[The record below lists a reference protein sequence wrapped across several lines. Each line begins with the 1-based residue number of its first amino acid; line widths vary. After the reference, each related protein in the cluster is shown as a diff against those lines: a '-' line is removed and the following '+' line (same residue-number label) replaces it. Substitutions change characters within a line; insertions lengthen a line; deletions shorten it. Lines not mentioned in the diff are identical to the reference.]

1 MGEAIKSL
9 VSQIKVLIADDSA
22 FLRKTISD
30 ILMKHESIEI
40 VDHATN
46 GIEAIKMVKRYSP
59 DVLVLDLIMPKMNGL
74 DAFKHIMKDN
84 PTPTVILSAISPK
97 NLGASV
103 QALLMGACDYVIKP
117 GGLGAKNLP
126 EFRDQLLEK
135 VLTAAKSQIKKIY
148 GSEREKES
156 IGKVSLRQG
165 AVSDIFKFGKYL
177 NKLIPYEEIDETKE
191 KEQIKRE
198 KTEERPI
205 EREIVSKKIIQKDLT
220 VERKKIKILSEHEEL
235 NKSGSIKIKKKKII
249 DEPIKEKSLEKI
261 KEEPLKTVK
270 TQIKPLKTVKTP
282 VVIKKKIDYVPDLTP
297 VKNVSISNNVIVIGA
312 SVGGPRT
319 IRAILK
325 DLPQNLSCPILIVQH
340 LTEHFV
346 ETFTK
351 TLDHTCNIRIKVAE
365 NKEFIKPGIVYIAPG
380 NRHMEIS
387 VLNRKPCIKIYS
399 GPAVH
404 FCIPSIDVL
413 FFSAAKVYRKRAM
426 GILLTGMGED
436 GVEGLGSIQKF
447 GGKTIAE
454 SEETSVLYG
463 MPKFAAKRGYAKQ
476 ILPNYKIK
484 DHIIKFSK

>member
-1 MGEAIKSL
+1 M
-9 VSQIKVLIADDSA
+9 
-22 FLRKTISD
+22 
-30 ILMKHESIEI
+30 
-40 VDHATN
+40 
-46 GIEAIKMVKRYSP
+46 
-59 DVLVLDLIMPKMNGL
+59 
-74 DAFKHIMKDN
+74 
-84 PTPTVILSAISPK
+84 
-97 NLGASV
+97 
-103 QALLMGACDYVIKP
+103 
-117 GGLGAKNLP
+117 
-126 EFRDQLLEK
+126 
-135 VLTAAKSQIKKIY
+135 
-148 GSEREKES
+148 
-156 IGKVSLRQG
+156 
-165 AVSDIFKFGKYL
+165 
-177 NKLIPYEEIDETKE
+177 
-191 KEQIKRE
+191 
-198 KTEERPI
+198 
-205 EREIVSKKIIQKDLT
+205 
-220 VERKKIKILSEHEEL
+220 
-235 NKSGSIKIKKKKII
+235 
-249 DEPIKEKSLEKI
+249 
-261 KEEPLKTVK
+261 
-270 TQIKPLKTVKTP
+270 
-282 VVIKKKIDYVPDLTP
+282 
-297 VKNVSISNNVIVIGA
+297 
-312 SVGGPRT
+312 
-319 IRAILK
+319 
-325 DLPQNLSCPILIVQH
+325 IVQH

-463 MPKFAAKRGYAKQ
+463 MPKFAAKRGYAKV

>member
-205 EREIVSKKIIQKDLT
+205 EREIVSKKKIKKDMN
-220 VERKKIKILSEHEEL
+220 VKRKKIKIISEHE
-235 NKSGSIKIKKKKII
+235 
-249 DEPIKEKSLEKI
+249 
-261 KEEPLKTVK
+261 
-270 TQIKPLKTVKTP
+270 
-282 VVIKKKIDYVPDLTP
+282 
-297 VKNVSISNNVIVIGA
+297 
-312 SVGGPRT
+312 
-319 IRAILK
+319 
-325 DLPQNLSCPILIVQH
+325 
-340 LTEHFV
+340 
-346 ETFTK
+346 
-351 TLDHTCNIRIKVAE
+351 
-365 NKEFIKPGIVYIAPG
+365 
-380 NRHMEIS
+380 
-387 VLNRKPCIKIYS
+387 
-399 GPAVH
+399 
-404 FCIPSIDVL
+404 
-413 FFSAAKVYRKRAM
+413 
-426 GILLTGMGED
+426 
-436 GVEGLGSIQKF
+436 
-447 GGKTIAE
+447 
-454 SEETSVLYG
+454 
-463 MPKFAAKRGYAKQ
+463 
-476 ILPNYKIK
+476 
-484 DHIIKFSK
+484 